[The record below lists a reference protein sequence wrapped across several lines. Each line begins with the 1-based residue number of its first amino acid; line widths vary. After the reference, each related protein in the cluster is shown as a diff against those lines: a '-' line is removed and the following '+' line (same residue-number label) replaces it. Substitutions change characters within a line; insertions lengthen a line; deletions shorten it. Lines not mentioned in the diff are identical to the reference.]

1 MSWLWIRASTLS
13 PSENLFV
20 ITVSIE
26 SILKISC
33 CLEYYSH
40 FFNATK
46 VTLSND
52 DNSHWRPRTPLLFT
66 AVKDLLQI
74 GLGSTS
80 QFLFSRMASCIQLFH
95 TSDVGTIV
103 GSYYPRVKKLPTI
116 LCMKNYY
123 VDRLPFLGTKKG
135 HCHFCTYY
143 MYGLVRSA

>member
-1 MSWLWIRASTLS
+1 MSWSWIWASTLS

-20 ITVSIE
+20 ITVSIKL
-26 SILKISC
+26 ILKISC

-40 FFNATK
+40 FFNVTK

-52 DNSHWRPRTPLLFT
+52 DNSHWLPRTPLLFT

-80 QFLFSRMASCIQLFH
+80 QFPSSHMASCIQLFH
-95 TSDVGTIV
+95 ASDVGTIV

-116 LCMKNYY
+116 LYMKNYY
-123 VDRLPFLGTKKG
+123 VDRLAFLGTKKG
-135 HCHFCTYY
+135 HGHFHTRY
-143 MYGLVRSA
+143 MYSVVRSA